1 MGGLYLHVGSAKSMI
16 AVQMP
21 FLWSVHAPRLS
32 RKPSEQTLLKTN
44 VPKLREASLGEA
56 PRDYNVYNLH

>member
-1 MGGLYLHVGSAKSMI
+1 
-16 AVQMP
+16 MP